1 MAAASPPLGA
11 AVCSFVAV
19 DSTAGRRRLLAA
31 VEDPDDA
38 LRTAPV
44 LIVPSVSAAPG
55 TSEQATLLTAGA
67 AIWSLVVAL
76 HAQDLAWSWHPGLVL
91 DPERVRAAL
100 TLDPGRRP
108 IGVVAAGPMPAG
120 GA

>member
-1 MAAASPPLGA
+1 MATASPPLGA

-19 DSTAGRRRLLAA
+19 DSTAGRRRLLAV

-44 LIVPSVSAAPG
+44 LIIPCVGTALG
-55 TSEQATLLTAGA
+55 TSEPATLLTAGA
-67 AIWSLVVAL
+67 AIRSLLLAL
-76 HAQDLAWSWHPGLVL
+76 HAQDLAWSWDPGRLL
-91 DPERVRAAL
+91 DPDRVRAAL
-100 TLDPGRRP
+100 TLDPERRP
-108 IGVVAAGPMPAG
+108 IGVVAVGPIPEG